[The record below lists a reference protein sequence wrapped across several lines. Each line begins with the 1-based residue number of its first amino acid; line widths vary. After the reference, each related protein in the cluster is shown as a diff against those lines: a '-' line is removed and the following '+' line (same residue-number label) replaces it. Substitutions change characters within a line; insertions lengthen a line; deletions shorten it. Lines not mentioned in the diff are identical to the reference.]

1 MLNYGMQLIKGMKK
15 REIRDQGVIDNLQ
28 LWAD

>member
-1 MLNYGMQLIKGMKK
+1 MLNYGMQLIKGWEKSK
-15 REIRDQGVIDNLQ
+15 DQDAIDNLQ